1 MKKEFSLLVLIIF
14 SAITLAINLAF
25 LIGFIVVNSLVNSG
39 SLLSTEGLWKFAI
52 AVVAVNLCLVVY
64 AVTYYF
70 RKRKR
75 KQ

>member
-64 AVTYYF
+64 TIVYYSLF
-70 RKRKR
+70 KRQKS
-75 KQ
+75 